1 MTFLLNIA
9 LYLYEIF
16 VTGRS
21 QILFYSLWEYVSFL
35 IFSRSI
41 TFKCNSLHFT
51 SPQYFLYLYAGLI
64 YCFVVL
70 IELKAVL
77 LSYCCSFRYS
87 CDCRSVAWAY
97 DRCLHLHEHL
107 CVKAVRVLV
116 RVHCLSS
123 RSFHHDRHLL
133 RNPHRP
139 NNRFPDYIHVVNIR
153 IQE

>member
-1 MTFLLNIA
+1 MRYTCTRYLLPDDHKFYFIVYESMFLFSYSQDLLHLNVI
-9 LYLYEIF
+9 
-16 VTGRS
+16 
-21 QILFYSLWEYVSFL
+21 
-35 IFSRSI
+35 
-41 TFKCNSLHFT
+41 HFT

-77 LSYCCSFRYS
+77 LSYCCSSRYS
-87 CDCRSVAWAY
+87 CDCRWVAWAY

-123 RSFHHDRHLL
+123 RSFRHDRHLL

-139 NNRFPDYIHVVNIR
+139 NNRFPDYIYDENIR
-153 IQE
+153 MQE